1 MKSYAHIIGWGM
13 AVPKRVL
20 TNREISRMVDT
31 TEDWIVSRTG
41 IHERRIAGP
50 QDTTASLGL
59 AAARQAIEVA
69 DISPGEIDLII
80 VATSTP
86 EHLFPATAS
95 IIQDALGARKAGAF
109 DLLAA
114 CTGFVY
120 ALSLASQAIIS
131 GSMNTVLVIGS
142 ETLSRIVNWEDRG
155 TCILFGDGAGAFV
168 LRGSEQRGG
177 VLSTLLRSDG
187 SGADLLSVPAGG
199 SRKPAS
205 IETLRDN
212 LHTIQMNGSE
222 VFRFAT
228 TVMVDACRQVVAD
241 AGLRMWEID
250 RIVPHQANERIVA
263 AAARG
268 LKLPADRFVLNLER
282 YGNTS
287 TASIPI
293 ALCEAV
299 AAGTIKPN
307 TNIVFVAFG
316 GGLTWGAAL
325 VRWNVTA
332 PAAPGTL
339 RRLQRRAFYGI
350 SRVRSALRRG
360 ARSVAG
366 FIFGKLSRED
376 EQPPHAGKS

>member
-31 TEDWIVSRTG
+31 TEEWIVSRTG

-86 EHLFPATAS
+86 EHLFPATAC

-199 SRKPAS
+199 SRNPLS

-228 TVMVDACRQVVAD
+228 TAMVDACRQVVAD
-241 AGLRMWEID
+241 AGLRMSEID

-268 LKLPADRFVLNLER
+268 LKLPAERFILNLER

-325 VRWNVTA
+325 VRGDVTM
-332 PAAPGTL
+332 PAAPGTW

-360 ARSVAG
+360 ARKVEG
-366 FIFGKLSRED
+366 FIFGKLSRDGE
-376 EQPPHAGKS
+376 EPPHAGKS

>member
-31 TEDWIVSRTG
+31 TEEWIVSRTG

-50 QDTTASLGL
+50 QDTTASLGH
-59 AAARQAIEVA
+59 AAARQAIEFA

-86 EHLFPATAS
+86 EHLFPATAC

-142 ETLSRIVNWEDRG
+142 ETLTRIVNWEDRG

-199 SRKPAS
+199 SRNPLS

-228 TVMVDACRQVVAD
+228 TAMVDACRQVVAD
-241 AGLRMWEID
+241 AGLRMSEID

-268 LKLPADRFVLNLER
+268 LKLPAERFILNLER

-325 VRWNVTA
+325 VRWDVTM
-332 PAAPGTL
+332 PAAPGTW

-360 ARSVAG
+360 ARKVEG
-366 FIFGKLSRED
+366 FIFGKLSRDGE
-376 EQPPHAGKS
+376 EPPHAGKS

>member
-31 TEDWIVSRTG
+31 TEEWIVSRTG

-86 EHLFPATAS
+86 EHLFPATAC

-199 SRKPAS
+199 SRQPLS
-205 IETLRDN
+205 IEALRDN

-228 TVMVDACRQVVAD
+228 TAMVDACRQVVAD
-241 AGLRMWEID
+241 AGLRMSEID

-268 LKLPADRFVLNLER
+268 LKLPAERFILHLER

-325 VRWNVTA
+325 VRWDVTR
-332 PAAPGTL
+332 PAAPGTW

-350 SRVRSALRRG
+350 ARVRSALRRG
-360 ARSVAG
+360 ARKVEG
-366 FIFGKLSRED
+366 FIFGKLSRDGE
-376 EQPPHAGKS
+376 EPPHAGKS

>member
-31 TEDWIVSRTG
+31 TEEWIVSRTG

-86 EHLFPATAS
+86 EHLFPATAC

-199 SRKPAS
+199 SRNPLS
-205 IETLRDN
+205 IEALRDN

-228 TVMVDACRQVVAD
+228 TAMVDACRQVVAD
-241 AGLRMWEID
+241 AGLRMPEID

-268 LKLPADRFVLNLER
+268 LKLPVERFILNLER

-325 VRWNVTA
+325 VRWDVTM
-332 PAAPGTL
+332 PAAPGTW

-360 ARSVAG
+360 ARKVEG
-366 FIFGKLSRED
+366 FIFGKLSRDGE
-376 EQPPHAGKS
+376 EPPHAGKS